1 MALTQ
6 FENDLEILRDMYPE
20 LEMKSVKVEEEG
32 EFPQRINGKLLFKIS
47 LLAM

>member
-32 EFPQRINGKLLFKIS
+32 EFSKN
-47 LLAM
+47 